1 MSCRSEM
8 QDEAKEK
15 TMDIDG
21 GLRIARNFDGD
32 TKRKH
37 ELRTAIEALVV
48 EERKACAAVC
58 ARLRIATGERIGQ
71 SDPPTEAWNKALRD
85 AEKFITERF
94 NAGIQARP

>member
-21 GLRIARNFDGD
+21 VLRIARNFDGD

-37 ELRTAIEALVV
+37 ELRIAIEALV
-48 EERKACAAVC
+48 ACAAVC